1 MSKHTFSAF
10 TSDISR
16 NPSILS
22 NMVYEAA
29 VQTGFQVPVKTTEH
43 GAVTTVTAVTA

>member
-10 TSDISR
+10 TSDIRR
-16 NPSILS
+16 NPAILS
-22 NMVYEAA
+22 NMIYEAA
-29 VQTGFQVPVKTTEH
+29 TQTAFQVPVHTTEH